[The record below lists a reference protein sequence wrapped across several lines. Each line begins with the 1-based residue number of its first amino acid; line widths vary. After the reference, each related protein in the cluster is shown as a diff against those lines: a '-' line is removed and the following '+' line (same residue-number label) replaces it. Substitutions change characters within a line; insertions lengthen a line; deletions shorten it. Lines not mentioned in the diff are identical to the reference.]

1 MPLRK
6 INDPWPHWTYDDP
19 ASGDQLRLV
28 PERGGLVTGWRCD
41 GREILYLDAER
52 FADPALSVRGG
63 MPVLFPICGN
73 LPADQLSL
81 PGGSYPLR
89 QHGFA
94 RDLPWSL
101 ELLPD
106 GGGVLMEL
114 GDGPATRP
122 HFPFPFLL
130 RLELRLEPAA
140 LAITARIHHGGAH
153 GDAPMPFS
161 FGLHPYIAVAD
172 PAAVRIEGLPE
183 RCTDHLTMTAAAS
196 ADQLARLGDGVDLF
210 CADAGPVRLVDPQ
223 GGMALTLDTT
233 APFDCVVVWTEPPRP
248 MVCLEPWTAP
258 RQALV
263 SGDRRLLLEPGQSL
277 DLHARYRVE
286 GLA

>member
-1 MPLRK
+1 
-6 INDPWPHWTYDDP
+6 
-19 ASGDQLRLV
+19 V
-28 PERGGLVTGWRCD
+28 PERGGLLTGWRCA
-41 GREILYLDAER
+41 GREIIYLDAER

-140 LAITARIHHGGAH
+140 LAITARIHHCGAP

-183 RCTDHLTMTAAAS
+183 RCTDHLTMTAAAT

-210 CADAGPVRLVDPQ
+210 CADAGPVRLVDGAAGRSLELQLSHP
-223 GGMALTLDTT
+223 LDL
-233 APFDCVVVWTEPPRP
+233 VVIWTEPPRA
-248 MVCLEPWTAP
+248 MVCLEPWTGP
-258 RQALV
+258 RQALI
-263 SGDRRLLLEPGQSL
+263 SGDRKLVVEPGASTL
-277 DLHARYRVE
+277 LHTRYAVSQIPT
-286 GLA
+286 